1 MLLSR
6 KLLNNPAS
14 AEPDLPIALADWTED
29 QEMDATEVDWG
40 PRGITW
46 KPDGTKFWLVNARGR
61 TSSQS
66 GWTYTYTCS
75 TAWDI
80 STHSYVSGEF
90 ADLTPGMMA
99 FLISS
104 DGDTIFRI
112 EHDLISKHSLSTSWN
127 VSTFGSA
134 TQTLSTSTY
143 STGNRDAFFSS
154 DGTKLFT
161 CGASADTIE
170 SWTLSTGFDL
180 STASHTATF
189 DASGDDSR
197 PSGIALNDDGTR
209 LWYTNASSIYEKSM
223 STAYDLSTLSAVD
236 DRNPA
241 NAGTLGSIVFK
252 PDFTKAWICDFSAD
266 TLNELGTS

>member
-14 AEPDLPIALADWTED
+14 GSDLPIAMANWTENQQID
-29 QEMDATEVDWG
+29 TTEIDWQANG
-40 PRGITW
+40 LVW
-46 KPDGTKFWLVNARGR
+46 KPDGTKFWLINDRG
-61 TSSQS
+61 TSGGDT

-90 ADLTPGMMA
+90 ADLSDGMQT
-99 FLISS
+99 FLITS
-104 DGDTIFRI
+104 DGNTIFRI
-112 EHDLISKHSLSTSWN
+112 EHDLISKHSLSTSWD

-143 STGNRDAFFSS
+143 STANQAAFLSAN
-154 DGTKLFT
+154 GTKLFT
-161 CGASADTIE
+161 CGSSSDTIE

-189 DASGDDSR
+189 DASGDDDF
-197 PSGIALNDDGTR
+197 PSGIALNGDGTR
-209 LWYTNASSIYEKSM
+209 LWYSNRRNIYEKSM
-223 STAYDLSTLSAVD
+223 STPYDLSTISAVASF
-236 DRNPA
+236 NPA
-241 NAGTLGSIVFK
+241 EAGRVGNIVFK
-252 PDFTKAWICDFSAD
+252 PDFTKVWIISKGFSG